1 MEIGYNNSLEP
12 TVIALGGFNFPSS
25 MATSSSIL
33 IHLNRGSNW
42 RYLPSHEENYMEN
55 EKNLISDAFK
65 AFSEEAP
72 KHAEAWMKMVRG
84 LSSAS
89 TLDHKTHN
97 IAYLSVLAVLRRIN
111 GIPFHVKM
119 AKKAGASR
127 DEVISAILVGLPA
140 AGHVV
145 TEVLPIAI
153 DAYDNE

>member
-1 MEIGYNNSLEP
+1 MKDQKS
-12 TVIALGGFNFPSS
+12 
-25 MATSSSIL
+25 
-33 IHLNRGSNW
+33 
-42 RYLPSHEENYMEN
+42 
-55 EKNLISDAFK
+55 LISTAFK

-72 KHAEAWMKMVRG
+72 EHAAAWMKLVQG

-89 TLDHKTHN
+89 ALDHKTHN
-97 IAYLSVLAVLRRIN
+97 IAYLSVLAALRRIN

-127 DEVISAILVGLPA
+127 DEIISAILVGLPP

-145 TEVLPIAI
+145 TEALPVAI